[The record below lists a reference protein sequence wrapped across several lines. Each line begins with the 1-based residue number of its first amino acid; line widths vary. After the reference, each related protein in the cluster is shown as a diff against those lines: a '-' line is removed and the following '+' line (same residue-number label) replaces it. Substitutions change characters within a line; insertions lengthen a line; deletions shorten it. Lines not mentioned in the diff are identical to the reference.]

1 MYEVIRLGLRYFPMS
16 SYDDLLQVAIVAFV
30 PLIMSFNVFSMIQ
43 FNAGWSGLVSK
54 YLVVTSLVRCSRSFV
69 YSRFVHLSWN
79 ALFRICHLLRA
90 KNMVCQ
96 QRLVAQICEVW
107 CRGSLTPFEESSVY
121 HLSCVSFHWEE
132 MWPVKKLF
140 HPIAHWS
147 SKALWMVSWIGSF
160 VVQLRVGVVPPV
172 R

>member
-69 YSRFVHLSWN
+69 YSHFVRLSWN
-79 ALFRICHLLRA
+79 ASFLICHLFNA
-90 KNMVCQ
+90 KNIIRRH
-96 QRLVAQICEVW
+96 RLVAQICKVW
-107 CRGSLTPFEESSVY
+107 CRGSLIPFEKSSVN
-121 HLSCVSFHWEE
+121 HLSCASFHWED
-132 MWPVKKLF
+132 MWPMKKF
-140 HPIAHWS
+140 VHPRISHWS
-147 SKALWMVSWIGSF
+147 SKAFLIVSSMW
-160 VVQLRVGVVPPV
+160 
-172 R
+172 